1 MTATAQRNRVIDA
14 APEEV
19 WQTLADFG
27 KISRWAPNVSHSATL
42 SPTTE
47 GPGTARRVQAG
58 RNVLVETV
66 IDWEPPSFLRYR
78 IEGLPRRL
86 GEITNEWRLEP
97 TTGAT
102 GEPATSVTLTS
113 TVNTGPRPPQR
124 LIERIVTRPLAKAS
138 QKMLD
143 GLAAHLAP
151 TTGAT
156 R

>member
-1 MTATAQRNRVIDA
+1 MTATAQRSRVIDA

-19 WQTLADFG
+19 WRTLADFG
-27 KISRWAPNVSHSATL
+27 GISRWAPNVTHSATL

-58 RNVLVETV
+58 RKVLVETV
-66 IDWEPPSFLRYR
+66 LDWKPPGFLRYR

-97 TTGAT
+97 TTGPA
-102 GEPATSVTLTS
+102 GETATSVTLTS
-113 TVNTGPRPPQR
+113 TVSTGPRPPQR
-124 LIERIVTRPLAKAS
+124 LIERVVTRPLAKAS
-138 QKMLD
+138 KQMLD

-151 TTGAT
+151 TTGAA